1 MRALHRSPVLALL
14 ALLLFA
20 APAVAQRAPL
30 TLSVGDTVRVF
41 APTVSPRPLVGTL
54 TAYRHNGLA
63 VRDERTGTE
72 QVVAF
77 SALERLARGTGVH
90 RRRAA
95 ISGLRRG
102 AFLGAAIGVVSGP
115 LIATGDTRDDWE
127 IANTTV
133 ATTVGGA
140 LLGSAVGGAL
150 GWVLAREEW
159 VEFRLPVRGAV
170 SWTTDG
176 APSAAVSIRTR

>member
-1 MRALHRSPVLALL
+1 MRSHHRSSVLALL

-20 APAVAQRAPL
+20 APAAAQRVPL
-30 TLSVGDTVRVF
+30 TLGVGDTVRVF
-41 APTVSPRPLVGTL
+41 APSVSPRPLVGTL
-54 TAYRHNGLA
+54 TGYRHDGIT
-63 VRDERTGTE
+63 VRDERTGAE
-72 QVVAF
+72 QSVAF

-115 LIATGDTRDDWE
+115 LIATGDTGDDWE

-133 ATTVGGA
+133 TTTVGGA
-140 LLGSAVGGAL
+140 LLGSALGGGL
-150 GWVLAREEW
+150 GWLLAREEW
-159 VEFRLPVRGAV
+159 VEFRLPVTGAV
-170 SWTTDG
+170 SWTG
-176 APSAAVSIRTR
+176 AAVSIRTR

>member
-1 MRALHRSPVLALL
+1 MRAYHRTPVLALL

-20 APAVAQRAPL
+20 APAAAQRVPL
-30 TLSVGDTVRVF
+30 TLSVGDTVRVL
-41 APTVSPRPLVGTL
+41 ARTVSPRPLIGTL
-54 TAYRHNGLA
+54 TSYRHDGLT

-72 QVVAF
+72 QAVAF

-90 RRRAA
+90 RGRSAV
-95 ISGLRRG
+95 SGLRLG

-133 ATTVGGA
+133 ATAVGGA
-140 LLGSAVGGAL
+140 LLGSTVGGAL

-159 VEFRLPVRGAV
+159 VEFRLPVRSAV
-170 SWTTDG
+170 RWTADG
-176 APSAAVSIRTR
+176 APSAGVSIRTR